1 MRPQKS
7 PWGVQKAPSGTPSF
21 LATILDKMAE
31 MSIPKEVALEAEVQD
46 LRKRLADREARL
58 REINDTMR
66 THSGRITVRSGTRY
80 VLDLIKWHSDLKQPS
95 PQWLETR
102 LPPRRKVK
110 EHQ

>member
-1 MRPQKS
+1 
-7 PWGVQKAPSGTPSF
+7 
-21 LATILDKMAE
+21 
-31 MSIPKEVALEAEVQD
+31 MSIPKEVALEAEVRN

-58 REINDTMR
+58 REINETMR
-66 THSGRITVRSGTRY
+66 SHSARITVTSGTRY

-95 PQWLETR
+95 PQWIKMR